1 MKKMLLLF
9 AASLMAGGVS
19 AQEAESLIVDVE
31 NTWNIEAIVETTA
44 SPAISF
50 SQANAEYSVISSI
63 SADEYKGCKV
73 EFSDLSG
80 KVQLK
85 IQDGSGNGNYPK
97 FYDEG
102 VVTGNVLTK
111 EFVNLTGTIST
122 FNVQAEEAGA
132 SIKIDKFIL
141 IKTDGTEQV
150 LTSTVG
156 PVWGCSADYGTI
168 LGLKFLGQWGGALIK
183 TEDGSNVTYDPET
196 EKNVVYTYTIELDEA
211 APGEV
216 LIEPNATFG
225 QWGLNFTIAKG
236 QDKVVFDISAEAVG
250 TNVMSS
256 LYIKGNEDPKQTPST
271 YPYSIKFKS
280 ITRTKKTTALNLPSS
295 DASVVSSQYI
305 SLSGKVSNEPQ
316 QGLNIVKQTLSDGSV
331 RYIKALNK

>member
-1 MKKMLLLF
+1 MLLIF

-19 AQEAESLIVDVE
+19 AQETESLIVDVE
-31 NTWNIEAIVETTA
+31 NTWNIEACRNYRFACNLILA
-44 SPAISF
+44 SECRVFGNLFNQRRRLQGLQGRVLRPQWQS
-50 SQANAEYSVISSI
+50 
-63 SADEYKGCKV
+63 
-73 EFSDLSG
+73 
-80 KVQLK
+80 QLK
-85 IQDGSGNGNYPK
+85 IQDGSGHESYPK
-97 FYDEG
+97 FYEEG

-216 LIEPNATFG
+216 LIEPNATSG

-256 LYIKGNEDPKQTPST
+256 LYIKASESETQTPSP
-271 YPYSIKFKS
+271 YPY
-280 ITRTKKTTALNLPSS
+280 PSS
-295 DASVVSSQYI
+295 SRASPAQRRPQPSI
-305 SLSGKVSNEPQ
+305 SPLPMRPS
-316 QGLNIVKQTLSDGSV
+316 
-331 RYIKALNK
+331 